1 MKKNYRS
8 CSQIMLLVTLSMLIL
23 GKVQAQNA
31 KKKSTKDEKLIRK
44 MYDLSLTQAKAYEWL
59 DFLCNKIGGRL
70 AGSPQAAAAV
80 EFTRQVMDT
89 LGVDR
94 VFLQEVMVPHWV
106 RGEKEIGKIVNS
118 KMIGS
123 QEVRICAIGN
133 SIGTGTKGIAAEVV
147 EVKTFDELRALGRA
161 KVEGKIVF
169 FNRPFDNTKIVT
181 FRSYGGAVNQRGSG
195 ASEAAK
201 LGAVGA
207 VVRSMTGRIDDY
219 PHTGA
224 LRYQL
229 NVRKIP
235 AVAISTKGAELLSRL
250 LKNDSQLKFYFR
262 TTCKM
267 LKEEKSYNVV
277 GEIKGSQY
285 PEEII
290 VVGGHLDSWDT
301 GTGAHDDGS
310 GAVQSMDVLRLI
322 KAAGIKPKRTIRAVM
337 FMNEENGLRGGR
349 KYAEIA
355 AEKKEKHIAAIESDA
370 GGFSPRAIG
379 VNNDQKKFKKVK
391 SWEKLFTPY
400 GVQIR
405 AGGGGADI
413 GPLRTQGTTIMG
425 LSPDGQRYFDYHH
438 TEIDTFDKINAREL
452 QLGAAAMATMV
463 YLLSEYG
470 L

>member
-1 MKKNYRS
+1 MKNNY
-8 CSQIMLLVTLSMLIL
+8 CNHPKAILLLLLMWWVVP
-23 GKVQAQNA
+23 GQAQNN
-31 KKKSTKDEKLIRK
+31 KKSTKDQQLIRK
-44 MYDLSLTQAKAYEWL
+44 MYDLSLTQPKAYEWL

-94 VFLQEVMVPHWV
+94 VFLQDVMVPHWV
-106 RGEKEIGKIVNS
+106 RGDKEIGKIVNS
-118 KMIGS
+118 QKIGS
-123 QEVRICAIGN
+123 QEVRVCALGN
-133 SIGTGTKGIAAEVV
+133 SVGTGGQGIAAEVV
-147 EVKTFDELRALGRA
+147 EVKNFDELRKLG
-161 KVEGKIVF
+161 KGLVQGKIVF
-169 FNRPFDNTKIVT
+169 FNRPFDNTKIAT
-181 FRSYGGAVNQRGSG
+181 FRAYGGAVNQRGSG

-201 LGAVGA
+201 LGAIGM

-219 PHTGA
+219 PHTGS

-229 NVRKIP
+229 NVPKIP
-235 AVAISTKGAELLSRL
+235 AVAISTKGAELLSSL
-250 LKNDSQLKFYFR
+250 LKDDRKLKFYFR

-267 LKEEKSYNVV
+267 LKEKKSYNVV
-277 GEIKGSQY
+277 GELKGTQY
-285 PEEII
+285 PDEII

-301 GTGAHDDGS
+301 GDGAHDDGA
-310 GAVQSMDVLRLI
+310 GVVQSMDVLRLI

-349 KYAEIA
+349 KYAELA
-355 AEKKEKHIAAIESDA
+355 AQNKEKHIAALESDA

-379 VNNDQKKFKKVK
+379 INNDFKKFAKVQK
-391 SWEKLFTPY
+391 WAKLFAPY
-400 GVQIR
+400 GVQLR
-405 AGGGGADI
+405 QGGGGADI
-413 GPLRTQGTTIMG
+413 GPLRTQGVTIMG

-438 TEIDTFDKINAREL
+438 TETDTFDKVNPREL

-463 YLLSEYG
+463 YLLAEYG

>member
-1 MKKNYRS
+1 MKKYYYNYF
-8 CSQIMLLVTLSMLIL
+8 QTIMLLVFLVAATAQS
-23 GKVQAQNA
+23 QAQT
-31 KKKSTKDEKLIRK
+31 KKKEPTKDEKLARK
-44 MYDLSLTQAKAYEWL
+44 IYDLSLTQPKAYEWL

-106 RGEKEIGKIVNS
+106 RGDKEIAKIVNS
-118 KMIGS
+118 QKVGS
-123 QEVRICAIGN
+123 QEVRVCALGN
-133 SIGTGTKGIAAEVV
+133 SIGTGTNGIVAEVV
-147 EVKTFDELRALGRA
+147 EVKDFDELRALGAA
-161 KVEGKIVF
+161 KVKGKIVF
-169 FNRPFDNTKIVT
+169 FNRPFDNTKIAT
-181 FRSYGGAVNQRGSG
+181 MRSYGGAVNQRGSG
-195 ASEAAK
+195 PSEAAK
-201 LGAVGA
+201 LGAIGA

-219 PHTGA
+219 PHTGS
-224 LRYQL
+224 LMYQL

-235 AVAISTKGAELLSRL
+235 AVAISTKGAELLSAL
-250 LKNDSQLKFYFR
+250 LKDDNKLKFYFR

-267 LKEEKSYNVV
+267 LKEEKSYNVI

-285 PEEII
+285 PDQIV

-301 GTGAHDDGS
+301 GTGAHDDGT
-310 GAVQSMDVLRLI
+310 GVVQSMDVLRLI

-349 KYAEIA
+349 KYAELA
-355 AEKKEKHIAAIESDA
+355 AKNKENHIAAIESDG

-379 VNNDQKKFKKVK
+379 VNNEYKKFKKVVK
-391 SWEKLFTPY
+391 WTNIFKPY
-400 GVQIR
+400 GVYLHP
-405 AGGGGADI
+405 GGGGADI
-413 GPLRTQGTTIMG
+413 GPLRPQKTTVMS
-425 LSPDGQRYFDYHH
+425 LNVDGHRYFDYHH
-438 TEIDTFDKINAREL
+438 TEIDTFDKVNAREL
-452 QLGAAAMATMV
+452 QLGAATMAVMV

>member
-1 MKKNYRS
+1 MKHKYHYS
-8 CSQIMLLVTLSMLIL
+8 LKTTLLLVLLTLL
-23 GKVQAQNA
+23 GLPGQAQ
-31 KKKSTKDEKLIRK
+31 KKKKPSKDQQLIRK
-44 MYDLSLTQAKAYEWL
+44 IYDLSLTQPKAYEWL

-106 RGEKEIGKIVNS
+106 RGDKEIGKIVKS
-118 KMIGS
+118 QKIGS
-123 QEVRICAIGN
+123 QEVRICALGN
-133 SIGTGTKGIAAEVV
+133 SIGTGAQGVVAEVV
-147 EVKTFDELRALGRA
+147 EVKDFDELRKLGKD
-161 KVEGKIVF
+161 KVQGKIVF
-169 FNRPFDNTKIVT
+169 FNRPFDNTQITT

-201 LGAVGA
+201 LGAIGA
-207 VVRSMTGRIDDY
+207 VIRSMTGRIDDH
-219 PHTGA
+219 PHTGS

-229 NVRKIP
+229 NVPKIP
-235 AVAISTKGAELLSRL
+235 AVAISTKGAELLSSL
-250 LKNDSQLKFYFR
+250 LKDDSQLKFYFR

-285 PEEII
+285 PEQII

-301 GTGAHDDGS
+301 GDGAHDDGA
-310 GAVQSMDVLRLI
+310 GVVQSMDVLRLI

-349 KYAEIA
+349 KYAELA
-355 AEKKEKHIAAIESDA
+355 DKNKEKHIAALESDA

-379 VNNDQKKFKKVK
+379 VNNEFKKFDKIEK
-391 SWEKLFTPY
+391 WAKLFAPY
-400 GVQIR
+400 GVQLR
-405 AGGGGADI
+405 KGGGGADI
-413 GPLRTQGTTIMG
+413 GPLRTQGVTIMG

-438 TEIDTFDKINAREL
+438 TETDTFDKVNPREL
-452 QLGAAAMATMV
+452 QLGAAAMAAMV